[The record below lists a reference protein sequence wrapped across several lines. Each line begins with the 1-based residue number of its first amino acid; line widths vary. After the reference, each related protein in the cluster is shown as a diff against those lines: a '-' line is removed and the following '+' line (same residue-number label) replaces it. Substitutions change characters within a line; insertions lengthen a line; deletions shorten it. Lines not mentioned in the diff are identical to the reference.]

1 MSALTSVDSPL
12 EVCGTLYAA
21 KMLGLSVGT
30 VQALVEKGELRAW
43 KTKGG
48 HRRIYLDSLK
58 EFRKA
63 NRLKVTPVPTSYD
76 LRMMVVDDDQVFLAL
91 VKQACS
97 SWRTRTDCIVMDS
110 AIEALMHVN
119 AVSPKV
125 LLTDLH
131 MPKVDGIELVKQLRS
146 NEQFADMHIIV
157 VTALKA
163 CQVDQYGPLPTGVLL
178 IEKPLDMRWLDGY
191 VTALVSSACVS

>member
-1 MSALTSVDSPL
+1 MTALTFIDSPL

-30 VQALVEKGELRAW
+30 VQALVEKDELRAW

-48 HRRIYLDSLK
+48 HRRIYLDSVQ

-63 NRLKVTPVPTSYD
+63 NGLKVTPSSTPYD
-76 LRMMVVDDDQVFLAL
+76 LRLMVVDDDQVFLTL

-97 SWRTRTDCIVMDS
+97 SWRIRADCIVMDS
-110 AIEALMHVN
+110 AIEALMN
-119 AVSPKV
+119 ISAVSPKV

-131 MPKVDGIELVKQLRS
+131 MPKIDGIEFVKQLRT
-146 NEQFADMHIIV
+146 NERFDGMHIIV
-157 VTALKA
+157 ATALTA
-163 CQVDQYGPLPTGVLL
+163 SQVEQYGQLPTGVLL
-178 IEKPLDMRWLDGY
+178 VEKPLDTRWLNGY
-191 VTALVSSACVS
+191 ITVLISSACII